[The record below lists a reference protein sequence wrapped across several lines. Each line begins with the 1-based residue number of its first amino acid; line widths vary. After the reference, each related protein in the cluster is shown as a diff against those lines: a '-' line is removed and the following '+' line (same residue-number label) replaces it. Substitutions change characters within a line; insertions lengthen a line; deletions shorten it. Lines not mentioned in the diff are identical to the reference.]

1 MKKNAMVIVYYV
13 AAFLFMID
21 ACMEFFG
28 GGKVGNGVVWLLL
41 CIVMLIFGF
50 RTSKEDAGVIVV
62 EGQTLVQTEEAIDCV
77 SGAELVDAN
86 TAKVSGSA
94 VIICE

>member
-50 RTSKEDAGVIVV
+50 RTSKEDSGVDMKALQKDPFKEGNQV
-62 EGQTLVQTEEAIDCV
+62 ELKADLSQEFIEDYTENE
-77 SGAELVDAN
+77 
-86 TAKVSGSA
+86 KK
-94 VIICE
+94 